1 MSNQAI
7 VESPGRFGRPAK
19 KSISQLIQGAKALI
33 LRSRTLLTTSFR
45 CAILDDILR
54 FVQQIMHKRPIFESA
69 SPSHLQGLSEPE
81 VLARRAEGLGNMV
94 KLETS
99 RTYGQILREN
109 LLTFFNLVLFGIGL
123 GFLLLGSPG
132 DAVITSGVGLL
143 NVLIAVEQ
151 EIRAKRK
158 LDQIALLTRPRA
170 TVIREGREQTIDPGE
185 VVLGDVLVVGPG
197 DQVVTDGTVV
207 GDGHMDV
214 DESLLTGEAD
224 PVPKKAGDPVFSGSF
239 CVVGRAAYEA
249 TQVGAESL
257 ANQLAKG
264 ARTFTRECTPLQRE
278 VDLFVRVLLAIIA
291 FFGILLA
298 ISTFVRHDVSL
309 LEAVRQASVVMG
321 IAPSSMFLMIV
332 VAYAL
337 GALRIAD
344 KGALV
349 QQANSVESLCN
360 VTVLCLDK
368 TGTLTANRI
377 QLDTIDSLSTEPNG
391 HEGQIENILGSYARS
406 TSASNR
412 TTDALAASC
421 AGQARA
427 TREEVPF
434 SSARKWSALAFDDD
448 DLSGLYV
455 LGAPEVLMPY
465 LSGDAVYRTRSG
477 QTWEDCA
484 AEWTA
489 HGLRVVL
496 FAYYPKVMSL
506 AEIDGEPHLSQGLI
520 PLCLLS
526 FRDELRAEAGQ
537 TLDKFRKVG
546 IEIKILS
553 GDHPDTVVALA
564 KQAGLMTA
572 TESVKAI
579 AGPDLDQM
587 DDDQLARTAGETTI
601 FGRITPQQKERLVR
615 ALRSQGQYV
624 AMTGDGVNDVLAL
637 KQANLGIAMQS
648 GSQAARTVS
657 AIVLLNDSFAVLP
670 EAFAEGQ
677 RIVNGMTDIL
687 KLYMTRVL
695 SLALLITAIAMLGAG
710 FPFSATQSSLISL
723 LTLSVP
729 ALGLALWARPGSV
742 STNLTRRLMH
752 FVIPAVIVTGSAG
765 LIVYLYFFVKTA
777 GDTVYAQQALTYAMI
792 AMGLLLIVFVEPPT
806 RIWAGGDT
814 LAGDWRPSVLVVGL
828 FAGFVVLL
836 MTPSLRALYG
846 MAPLQSPTD
855 YIILVLLT
863 VAWALGLR
871 YTWRARLVDRYLNVD
886 LEGGDQAGPRC

>member
-1 MSNQAI
+1 MS
-7 VESPGRFGRPAK
+7 VTEKPV
-19 KSISQLIQGAKALI
+19 LE
-33 LRSRTLLTTSFR
+33 TTSS
-45 CAILDDILR
+45 LR
-54 FVQQIMHKRPIFESA
+54 V
-69 SPSHLQGLSEPE
+69 QGLSESE
-81 VLARRAEGLGNMV
+81 VLARRARGLGNKV
-94 KLETS
+94 ELRTS

-109 LLTFFNLVLFGIGL
+109 LFTFFNLVLFGIGL
-123 GFLLLGSPG
+123 GFLVLGSPSE
-132 DAVITSGVGLL
+132 AIITSGVGLL
-143 NVLIAVEQ
+143 NVIIAVEQ

-170 TVIREGREQTIDPGE
+170 TVIREGREQTVDPGE
-185 VVLGDVLVVGPG
+185 VVLGDVLIVGPG
-197 DQVVTDGTVV
+197 DQVVADGTVV
-207 GDGHMDV
+207 GNGRMDV

-249 TQVGAESL
+249 TKVGAESL
-257 ANQLAKG
+257 ANQLAAK

-377 QLDTIDSLSTEPNG
+377 QLETIESLGTDPNG
-391 HEGQIENILGSYARS
+391 HEGQLQKILGSYARS
-406 TSASNR
+406 TSAGNR

-427 TREEVPF
+427 PRDEVPF
-434 SSARKWSALAFDDD
+434 SSTRKWSALAFDDD
-448 DLSGLYV
+448 DLHGLYV
-455 LGAPEVLMPY
+455 LGAPEVLESY
-465 LSGDAVYRTRSG
+465 LSRDAVSTTRSG
-477 QTWEDCA
+477 QAWEGRA

-489 HGLRVVL
+489 RGLRVVL
-496 FAYYPKVMSL
+496 FAYSPEVMSL
-506 AEIDGEPHLSQGLI
+506 AEIDGEPHLPRELI

-537 TLDKFRKVG
+537 TLEKFKKVG

-564 KQAGLMTA
+564 RQVGVIPAG
-572 TESVKAI
+572 EPVKAI
-579 AGPDLDQM
+579 AGSNLDRM
-587 DDDQLARTAGETTI
+587 DDAQLARTAVETTI

-615 ALRSQGQYV
+615 ALRSQGHYV

-695 SLALLITAIAMLGAG
+695 SLALLIVAIAMLGAG
-710 FPFSATQSSLISL
+710 FPFSATQNSLLSL
-723 LTLSVP
+723 LTLSLP
-729 ALGLALWARPGSV
+729 AFGLALWARPGPV
-742 STNLTRRLMH
+742 PKTNLTRRLMH
-752 FVIPAVIVTGSAG
+752 FVMPAVIVTSTAG
-765 LIVYLYFFVKTA
+765 LIVYLYYFVET
-777 GDTVYAQQALTYAMI
+777 GGNTVYAQQALTYAMV
-792 AMGLLLIVFVEPPT
+792 AMGLLLLVFVEPPT
-806 RIWAGGDT
+806 RVWAGGDT
-814 LAGDWRPSVLVVGL
+814 LAGDRRPTLLAVALFVGFAMLVAV
-828 FAGFVVLL
+828 
-836 MTPSLRALYG
+836 PSLRGLYG
-846 MAPLQSPTD
+846 MALLQTPTD
-855 YIILVLLT
+855 YVSIALLT
-863 VAWALGLR
+863 LAWALGLR
-871 YTWRARLVDRYLNVD
+871 YTWRARLVDRYLNIN
-886 LEGGDQAGPRC
+886 LEEGSRAGPGTC